1 MAVQSFANQ
10 MDLFGGRIVDRLIS
24 LQVMCR
30 TSGMYDLRFPRRAI
44 LIRGIRQKKNASH
57 LPGLRRAPCVELCCI
72 ITPCKRVIRCYS
84 DNLKLGIKCSFAG
97 E

>member
-10 MDLFGGRIVDRLIS
+10 MALFGGRIVDRLIS

-44 LIRGIRQKKNASH
+44 LIRGIRQKRNASH
-57 LPGLRRAPCVELCCI
+57 CSVFDALLVSNYVALLRRVNVSFVATAI
-72 ITPCKRVIRCYS
+72 I
-84 DNLKLGIKCSFAG
+84 
-97 E
+97 